1 MKDSF
6 LKFRFLLTK
15 NQMLGVKIL
24 LALLGIGMI
33 FESGLLYLL
42 IPVIKLITDE
52 EYFISF
58 SDTYFSEIDFINSLD
73 YNTFVLTAMTF
84 LVFTFLI
91 KNLYLIIL
99 TYRQNLFTSNLSAN
113 LSIRIFKTF
122 LEKKYSFFI
131 EKNSAELIK
140 NMQIDVP
147 NFSALSQSILTFV
160 VELFLSLAVIFS
172 LLYLEPVSAIIAG
185 LTIIISALTYY
196 LITRNKIEKIGSIKN
211 LFEKNVTKVILES
224 IQGIKILKIYNKEK
238 DFLDDMS
245 GKEYGK
251 AKIIGSFNT
260 LHQIPRLIFE
270 FIGILSIIII
280 IAYKLYFIA
289 DKTNL
294 FVTIGLFV
302 AATFKLLP
310 SINRIVGSLQ
320 QINYH
325 KDSLDILYN
334 ILKNHNYT
342 PKNLKKIDFSN
353 NIELDNIS
361 FSYEKENKILDN
373 LSLKINKGEFIGL
386 MGKSGAGK
394 STLVD
399 LLIGLLEVQKGQI
412 LVDGKSISELFK
424 YNIVGYIPQ
433 QVTLFDTNILNNIT
447 LEASKKGINQ
457 KMVEEA
463 IKLSGLKEF
472 IDSSSL
478 GTDTIVGEQG
488 VQISG
493 GQIKRLA
500 IARALYN
507 NPEIL
512 IFDEATSALDKKTE
526 SDFLNQICKL
536 KGEKTMI
543 LISHDINCFRDCDK
557 VYKLTKG
564 QTKLIQVEK

>member
-1 MKDSF
+1 M
-6 LKFRFLLTK
+6 
-15 NQMLGVKIL
+15 V
-24 LALLGIGMI
+24 
-33 FESGLLYLL
+33 FESSLLYLL
-42 IPVIKLITDE
+42 IPIIKLITDE

-58 SDTYFSEIDFINSLD
+58 NDSYFSQIDFINSLD
-73 YNTFVLTAMTF
+73 YNTFVLVAMSF

-113 LSIRIFKTF
+113 LSIRIFKSF

-131 EKNSAELIK
+131 EKNSSELIK
-140 NMQIDVP
+140 NMQIDVQ

-160 VELFLSLAVIFS
+160 IELFLSLAVIFS
-172 LLYLEPVSAIIAG
+172 LIYLEPESAIIAG

-196 LITRNKIEKIGSIKN
+196 FLTRDKIEKIGSIKN

-270 FIGILSIIII
+270 FIGILSIITI
-280 IAYKLYFIA
+280 IAYKLYYVG
-289 DKTNL
+289 DRTNL

-320 QINYH
+320 QINYY
-325 KDSLDILYN
+325 KDSLGILYN
-334 ILKNHNYT
+334 IIKNHKYS
-342 PKNLKKIDFSN
+342 KKKLEKIKFSDK
-353 NIELDNIS
+353 IELNEIS
-361 FSYEKENKILDN
+361 FSYVKENKILDN
-373 LSLKINKGEFIGL
+373 LNLKINKGEFVGL

-399 LLIGLLEVQKGQI
+399 LLIGLLEIQKGKL
-412 LVDGKSISELFK
+412 LVDGKSISELFR

-447 LEASKKGINQ
+447 LESNKKEINQ
-457 KMVEEA
+457 VMVKKA
-463 IKLSGLKEF
+463 IELSGLKDF
-472 IDSSSL
+472 INSSPL
-478 GTDTIVGEQG
+478 GLDTLVGEKG

-493 GQIKRLA
+493 GQIKRLG

-512 IFDEATSALDKKTE
+512 IFDEATTALDKKTE

-543 LISHDINCFRDCDK
+543 LISHDINCFKDCDK
-557 VYKLTKG
+557 VYQLTNGK
-564 QTKLIQVEK
+564 TKIVQVEK